1 MRGHEYVELQAFTAV
16 VEHGSFAR
24 AADHL
29 RLAPSTLSQIIRNL
43 EERLGV
49 RLLNRTTRSVSVTA
63 AGSRLLARFKPALEE
78 MEAAIS
84 DARDLQAKPRGNVR
98 LHIPRPAYTALLEP
112 ALGTFHRM
120 LPDILLEVT
129 IDDAL
134 TNIVATGFDLDV
146 RSRTLIDR
154 SLTAINLGA
163 DLRHV
168 AVASPAYLEKH
179 GRPATPQGL
188 AHHRCIGWRAPGAA
202 PPGPRPPCAASV
214 LATAMAVRGPVVD
227 RSTTVAAR
235 LPWASPSSPSTTCC
249 TMSGVGRLVSTM
261 SALSAT
267 SRALLQGLAPR
278 CAAMARACSEVSN
291 TCTVCPASRRRTTMG
306 LPMRPRPTNPS
317 STGLLPSFGHCLP
330 IFSQPSTE
338 KR

>member
-188 AHHRCIGWRAPGAA
+188 AHHRCIGWRPPGAA
-202 PPGPRPPCAASV
+202 TPYRWEFHIEDSWVAVPVAGPLIVSHCDVALTAA
-214 LATAMAVRGPVVD
+214 TEAVGIAFALEP
-227 RSTTVAAR
+227 SAR
-235 LPWASPSSPSTTCC
+235 Q
-249 TMSGVGRLVSTM
+249 LVQDG
-261 SALSAT
+261 ALISI
-267 SRALLQGLAPR
+267 L
-278 CAAMARACSEVSN
+278 EDF
-291 TCTVCPASRRRTTMG
+291 
-306 LPMRPRPTNPS
+306 
-317 STGLLPSFGHCLP
+317 LPSFPGWSLCYPKHRQLPAATLAVANFLSNLRSRPDPNQSRSESAISTCAGH
-330 IFSQPSTE
+330 
-338 KR
+338 R